1 MKLLKLGFTLLL
13 FTAIVFPQNPE
24 EEKKKKDEELRAK
37 AVEMLRETSFSV
49 ANLRTAENRIS
60 FMAELASLMW
70 MHDRDQ
76 ARAMYAT
83 VVNDFKNLIAQV
95 DTQMNSIQAVS
106 DSDLVD
112 IGPGPGMFNE
122 PSDAAKITTKFRSA
136 MAVRQAIAMS
146 LAEHEPELALS
157 FYYDSISGITN
168 PRLAKMTGND
178 GYFEVQLLSSVA
190 RKDAARAI
198 QLARNSLKGPLN
210 YLHIGFLREVYDK
223 DQDKGVELAGIF
235 LSKLKNDPLK
245 DLELYVVAG
254 LIGIAEDVESTRGE
268 RANRKPLYTKQE
280 IRELADLMGR
290 AMLESEAG
298 MAQGA
303 GYIHVIDEFA
313 PARAAQVR
321 AKYKMGPAGRPGGS
335 RNGVAV
341 NTMNAA
347 ANAAA
352 FAASIEAANAASPE
366 WQAAERERQA
376 GEARAEAERKLME
389 DIGGLG
395 KKELP
400 KEERDRIVARSR
412 EIIMKTPGR
421 EKKIM
426 ALSALA
432 ASVKQAGD
440 TALAAEI
447 MREAET
453 LIRPD
458 PRNYQDFIATW
469 SVISGYAA
477 AEPDRAFLMLDDTI
491 YRANEVITAFVR
503 VGEFI
508 DVTEQMIVDGE
519 IQVGAF
525 GGGMIRGLSSELN
538 IAEATIGLLVNADIE
553 RTKAAADKFDRP
565 ETRVLARMLI
575 LRNILGAKVT
585 EDAEEVLT
593 RGLK

>member
-1 MKLLKLGFTLLL
+1 MRPIKLACTLML
-13 FTAIVFPQNPE
+13 FAAIVFPQNPE
-24 EEKKKKDEELRAK
+24 DEKKKKAEELKAK

-70 MHDRDQ
+70 LHDRDQ
-76 ARAMYAT
+76 ARAMYGN
-83 VVNDFKNLIAQV
+83 VVTDFKNLVAQV
-95 DTQMNSIQAVS
+95 DTQMNMAQVTE
-106 DSDLVD
+106 DVDLRD

-122 PSDAAKITTKFRSA
+122 PTDALRAATKFRSA

-168 PRLAKMTGND
+168 ARLLQMTSND
-178 GYFEVQLLSSVA
+178 SYFEVQLLSAVA

-210 YLHIGFLREVYDK
+210 YLHLGLLREVYDK

-235 LSKLKNDPLK
+235 LSKLKNDGPEK
-245 DLELYVVAG
+245 LEIYVAAG
-254 LIGIAEDVESTRGE
+254 LIGTAEDISSERND
-268 RANRKPLYTKQE
+268 RANRKPIYTQQE
-280 IRELADLMGR
+280 LRELADLIGR
-290 AMLESEAG
+290 AMLESDENMG
-298 MAQGA
+298 VGV
-303 GYIHVIDEFA
+303 GYISAVDKYA
-313 PARAAQVR
+313 PSRAAQVR
-321 AKYKMGPAGRPGGS
+321 AKFKMGPAGRSGGS
-335 RNGVAV
+335 GYGSANAMNSVAILS
-341 NTMNAA
+341 NTNSNAA
-347 ANAAA
+347 ELRKPNPDLE
-352 FAASIEAANAASPE
+352 AS
-366 WQAAERERQA
+366 ERER
-376 GEARAEAERKLME
+376 EAREEAERKLME

-440 TALAAEI
+440 AQLAGEI
-447 MREAET
+447 MREAESF
-453 LIRPD
+453 IRPD

-477 AEPDRAFLMLDDTI
+477 AEPNRAFLMLDDTI
-491 YRANEVITAFVR
+491 YRANEVIAAFVR

-519 IQVGAF
+519 IQLGSF

-538 IAEATIGLLVNADIE
+538 VAEATIGLLVDADLA

-565 ETRVLARMLI
+565 ETRVLARMMI
-575 LRNILGAKVT
+575 LRNILGEKPGAN
-585 EDAEEVLT
+585 AEELMS
-593 RGLK
+593 GIEK

>member
-1 MKLLKLGFTLLL
+1 MRPIKLACTLML
-13 FTAIVFPQNPE
+13 FAAIVFPQNPE
-24 EEKKKKDEELRAK
+24 DEKKKKAEELKAK

-70 MHDRDQ
+70 LHDRDQ
-76 ARAMYAT
+76 ARAMYGN
-83 VVNDFKNLIAQV
+83 VVTDFKNLVAQV
-95 DTQMNSIQAVS
+95 DTQMNMAQVTE
-106 DSDLVD
+106 DVDLRD

-122 PSDAAKITTKFRSA
+122 PTDALRAATKFRSA

-168 PRLAKMTGND
+168 ARLLQMTSND
-178 GYFEVQLLSSVA
+178 SYFEVQLLSAVA

-210 YLHIGFLREVYDK
+210 YLHLGLLREVYDK

-235 LSKLKNDPLK
+235 LSKLKNDGPEK
-245 DLELYVVAG
+245 LEIYVAAG
-254 LIGIAEDVESTRGE
+254 LIGTAEDISSERDD
-268 RANRKPLYTKQE
+268 RANRKPIYTQQE
-280 IRELADLMGR
+280 LRELAELIGR
-290 AMLESEAG
+290 AMLESDENMG
-298 MAQGA
+298 VGV
-303 GYIHVIDEFA
+303 GYISAVDKYA
-313 PARAAQVR
+313 PSRAAQVR
-321 AKYKMGPAGRPGGS
+321 AKFKMGPAGRAQTGTGF
-335 RNGVAV
+335 GVYGAS
-341 NTMNAA
+341 NSM
-347 ANAAA
+347 ANAANSVA
-352 FAASIEAANAASPE
+352 TAANTAANAASPE
-366 WQAAERERQA
+366 WEAAERER
-376 GEARAEAERKLME
+376 EAREEAERKLME

-400 KEERDRIVARSR
+400 KEERDRIVARVR

-421 EKKIM
+421 DKKIM

-440 TALAAEI
+440 AQLAAEI
-447 MREAET
+447 MREAESF
-453 LIRPD
+453 IRPD

-477 AEPDRAFLMLDDTI
+477 AEPDRAFMMLDDTI
-491 YRANEVITAFVR
+491 YRANEVIAAFVR

-519 IQVGAF
+519 IQLGSF
-525 GGGMIRGLSSELN
+525 GGGMIRGLSSELDV
-538 IAEATIGLLVNADIE
+538 AEATIGLLVEANLE

-565 ETRVLARMLI
+565 ETRVLARMMI
-575 LRNILGAKVT
+575 LRNILGEKPGANV
-585 EDAEEVLT
+585 EELM
-593 RGLK
+593 RGVEK

>member
-1 MKLLKLGFTLLL
+1 MKLLKLAFTLLL
-13 FTAIVFPQNPE
+13 FTAIAFPQNPE
-24 EEKKKKDEELRAK
+24 EEKKKKAEEIRAK
-37 AVEMLRETSFSV
+37 AVEMLRETTFAV

-70 MHDRDQ
+70 LHDRDQ
-76 ARAMYAT
+76 ARAMYGS
-83 VVNDFKNLIAQV
+83 VVTDFKNLVAQV
-95 DTQMNSIQAVS
+95 DTQMNMAQATA
-106 DSDLVD
+106 DADLRD

-122 PSDAAKITTKFRSA
+122 PTDSLRAATKFRSA

-168 PRLAKMTGND
+168 ARLLLMTSND
-178 GYFEVQLLSSVA
+178 GYFEVQLLSAVA

-198 QLARNSLKGPLN
+198 QLARNSLRGQLN
-210 YLHIGFLREVYDK
+210 YLHIGLLREVYEK
-223 DQDKGVELAGIF
+223 DQDKGVELGGIF
-235 LSKLKNDPLK
+235 LSKLKNDGPEK
-245 DLELYVVAG
+245 LEIYVAAG
-254 LIGIAEDVESTRGE
+254 LIGTAEDISSE
-268 RANRKPLYTKQE
+268 RDDRATRKPIYTQQE
-280 IRELADLMGR
+280 LRELADLIGR
-290 AMLESEAG
+290 AMLEGDKG
-298 MAQGA
+298 MEYGI
-303 GYIHVIDEFA
+303 GYISAVDKYA
-313 PARAAQVR
+313 PSRAAQVR
-321 AKYKMGPAGRPGGS
+321 AKFKMGPAGRSEGG
-335 RNGVAV
+335 RYGVAT
-341 NTMNAA
+341 NAMNSAANAIAIA

-352 FAASIEAANAASPE
+352 NTPSPE
-366 WQAAERERQA
+366 WEAAERER
-376 GEARAEAERKLME
+376 EAREEAERKLME

-421 EKKIM
+421 DKKIM

-440 TALAAEI
+440 AQLAGEI
-447 MREAET
+447 MREAESF
-453 LIRPD
+453 IRPD

-477 AEPDRAFLMLDDTI
+477 AEPNRAFMMLDDTI
-491 YRANEVITAFVR
+491 YRANEVIAAFVR

-519 IQVGAF
+519 IQLGSF

-538 IAEATIGLLVNADIE
+538 VAEATIGLLVDADLE

-565 ETRVLARMLI
+565 ETRVLARMMI
-575 LRNILGAKVT
+575 LRNILTDKEKEGDD
-585 EDAEEVLT
+585 ELL

>member
-1 MKLLKLGFTLLL
+1 MRPIKLACTLML
-13 FTAIVFPQNPE
+13 FAAIAFPQNPE
-24 EEKKKKDEELRAK
+24 DEKKKKAEEMKAK

-70 MHDRDQ
+70 LHDRDQ
-76 ARAMYAT
+76 ARAMYGN
-83 VVNDFKNLIAQV
+83 VVTDFKNLVAQV
-95 DTQMNSIQAVS
+95 DTQMNMAQVT
-106 DSDLVD
+106 DDVDLRD
-112 IGPGPGMFNE
+112 IGPGPGMLIE
-122 PSDAAKITTKFRSA
+122 PSDAMRAATKFRSA

-168 PRLAKMTGND
+168 ARLLQMTSND

-190 RKDAARAI
+190 RKDAARAL
-198 QLARNSLKGPLN
+198 QLARNSLKGDLN
-210 YLHIGFLREVYDK
+210 YLHIGLLREVYDK

-235 LSKLKNDPLK
+235 LSKLKNDGPEK
-245 DLELYVVAG
+245 LEVYVAAG
-254 LIGIAEDVESTRGE
+254 LIGTAEDISSE
-268 RANRKPLYTKQE
+268 RDDRATRKPIYTQQE
-280 IRELADLMGR
+280 LRELADLIGR
-290 AMLESEAG
+290 AMLEGDKG
-298 MAQGA
+298 MEYGI
-303 GYIHVIDEFA
+303 GYISAVDKYA
-313 PARAAQVR
+313 PSRAAQVR
-321 AKYKMGPAGRPGGS
+321 AKFKMGPAGRSEGG
-335 RNGVAV
+335 RYGVAT
-341 NTMNAA
+341 NAMNSAANAIAIA

-352 FAASIEAANAASPE
+352 NTPSPE
-366 WQAAERERQA
+366 WEAAERER
-376 GEARAEAERKLME
+376 EARAEAERKLME

-400 KEERDRIVARSR
+400 KEERDRIVARTR
-412 EIIMKTPGR
+412 EIIMKTPSR
-421 EKKIM
+421 NKKIF

-440 TALAAEI
+440 AQLAGEI
-447 MREAET
+447 MREAESF
-453 LIRPD
+453 IRPD

-477 AEPDRAFLMLDDTI
+477 AEPDRAFMMLDDTI
-491 YRANEVITAFVR
+491 YRANEVIAAFVR

-519 IQVGAF
+519 IQLGSF

-538 IAEATIGLLVNADIE
+538 VAEETIGLLVDADLE

-565 ETRVLARMLI
+565 ETRVLARMMI
-575 LRNILGAKVT
+575 LRNILGEKPGAN
-585 EDAEEVLT
+585 AEELISGVE
-593 RGLK
+593 K

>member
-1 MKLLKLGFTLLL
+1 MKLLKLAFTLLL
-13 FTAIVFPQNPE
+13 FTAIVLPQNPE
-24 EEKKKKDEELRAK
+24 DEKKKKAEDLKAK
-37 AVEMLRETSFSV
+37 AVEMLRETTFAV

-70 MHDRDQ
+70 LHDRDQ
-76 ARAMYAT
+76 ARAMYGS
-83 VVNDFKNLIAQV
+83 VVTDFKNLVAQV
-95 DTQMNSIQAVS
+95 DTQMNMAQVAA
-106 DSDLVD
+106 DADLRD
-112 IGPGPGMFNE
+112 IGPGPGMLTE
-122 PSDAAKITTKFRSA
+122 PSDALRAATKFRSA

-157 FYYDSISGITN
+157 FYYDSVSGITN
-168 PRLAKMTGND
+168 TRLLEMTTND

-198 QLARNSLKGPLN
+198 QLARNSLKGKLN
-210 YLHIGFLREVYDK
+210 YLHIGLLREVYEK

-235 LSKLKNDPLK
+235 LSKLKSDGPK
-245 DLELYVVAG
+245 DLEVYVAAA
-254 LIGIAEDVESTRGE
+254 LIGAAEDISSE
-268 RANRKPLYTKQE
+268 RDDRATRKPIYTQQE
-280 IRELADLMGR
+280 LRELADLIGR
-290 AMLESEAG
+290 AMLENDNG
-298 MAQGA
+298 MDYGI
-303 GYIHVIDEFA
+303 GYISAVDKYA
-313 PARAAQVR
+313 PSRAAQVR
-321 AKYKMGPAGRPGGS
+321 AKFKLGPAGRAEGGRYGIATNS
-335 RNGVAV
+335 
-341 NTMNAA
+341 MNAA

-352 FAASIEAANAASPE
+352 FAANIAAANAASPE
-366 WQAAERERQA
+366 WEAAERER
-376 GEARAEAERKLME
+376 EAREEAERKLME

-400 KEERDRIVARSR
+400 KEERDRIVARTR

-421 EKKIM
+421 DKKIM

-440 TALAAEI
+440 AELAGEI
-447 MREAET
+447 MREAESF
-453 LIRPD
+453 IRPD

-477 AEPDRAFLMLDDTI
+477 AEPNRAFMMLDDTI
-491 YRANEVITAFVR
+491 YRANEVIAAFVR

-519 IQVGAF
+519 IQLGSF

-538 IAEATIGLLVNADIE
+538 VAEATIGLLVEANLE

-565 ETRVLARMLI
+565 ETRVLARMMI
-575 LRNILGAKVT
+575 LRNILGTKAT
-585 EDAEEVLT
+585 EDPEEVLT
-593 RGLK
+593 RGMK

>member
-1 MKLLKLGFTLLL
+1 MRPIKLACTLML
-13 FTAIVFPQNPE
+13 FAAIAFPQNPE
-24 EEKKKKDEELRAK
+24 DEKKKKAEEMKAK

-70 MHDRDQ
+70 LHDRDQ
-76 ARAMYAT
+76 ARAMYGN
-83 VVNDFKNLIAQV
+83 VVKDFKNLVAQV
-95 DTQMNSIQAVS
+95 DTQMNMAQVT
-106 DSDLVD
+106 DDVDLRD
-112 IGPGPGMFNE
+112 IGPGPGMLNE
-122 PSDAAKITTKFRSA
+122 PTDAMRAATKFRSA

-157 FYYDSISGITN
+157 FYYDSVSGITN
-168 PRLAKMTGND
+168 TRLLEMTTND

-190 RKDAARAI
+190 RKDAARAL
-198 QLARNSLKGPLN
+198 QLARNSLKGDLN
-210 YLHIGFLREVYDK
+210 YLHIGLLREVYEK

-235 LSKLKNDPLK
+235 LSKLKNDGPEK
-245 DLELYVVAG
+245 LEIYVAAA
-254 LIGIAEDVESTRGE
+254 LIGTAEDISSE
-268 RANRKPLYTKQE
+268 RDDRATRKPIYTQQE
-280 IRELADLMGR
+280 LRELADLIGR
-290 AMLESEAG
+290 AMLEGDKG
-298 MAQGA
+298 MEYGI
-303 GYIHVIDEFA
+303 GYISAVDKYA
-313 PARAAQVR
+313 PSRAAQVR
-321 AKYKMGPAGRPGGS
+321 AKYKMGPAGRAEGG
-335 RNGVAV
+335 RYGVATNAMNSAARMSSS
-341 NTMNAA
+341 NTNA
-347 ANAAA
+347 NV
-352 FAASIEAANAASPE
+352 SGTPNPE
-366 WQAAERERQA
+366 WEAAERER
-376 GEARAEAERKLME
+376 EAREEAERKLME

-421 EKKIM
+421 DKKIM

-440 TALAAEI
+440 AQLAGEI
-447 MREAET
+447 MREAESF
-453 LIRPD
+453 IRPD

-477 AEPDRAFLMLDDTI
+477 AEPDRAFMMLDDTI
-491 YRANEVITAFVR
+491 YRANEVIAAFVR

-519 IQVGAF
+519 IQLGSF

-538 IAEATIGLLVNADIE
+538 VAEATIGLLVDADLA

-565 ETRVLARMLI
+565 ETRVLARMMI
-575 LRNILGAKVT
+575 LRNILGEKPGAN
-585 EDAEEVLT
+585 AEELMI
-593 RGLK
+593 GIEK

>member
-1 MKLLKLGFTLLL
+1 MKLLKLAFTLLL
-13 FTAIVFPQNPE
+13 FTAIVLPQNPE
-24 EEKKKKDEELRAK
+24 DEKKKKAEELKAK
-37 AVEMLRETSFSV
+37 AVEMLRETTFAV

-70 MHDRDQ
+70 LHDRDQ
-76 ARAMYAT
+76 ARAMYGS
-83 VVNDFKNLIAQV
+83 VVTDFKNLVAQV
-95 DTQMNSIQAVS
+95 DTQMNMAQATADV
-106 DSDLVD
+106 DLRD
-112 IGPGPGMFNE
+112 IGPGPGMLNE
-122 PSDAAKITTKFRSA
+122 PSDALRAATKFRSA

-168 PRLAKMTGND
+168 ARLLEMTTND

-198 QLARNSLKGPLN
+198 QLARNSLKGKLN
-210 YLHIGFLREVYDK
+210 YLHIGLLREVYEK

-235 LSKLKNDPLK
+235 LSKLKNDGPK
-245 DLELYVVAG
+245 DLEVYVAAA
-254 LIGIAEDVESTRGE
+254 LIGAAEDISSE
-268 RANRKPLYTKQE
+268 RDDRATRKPIYTQQE
-280 IRELADLMGR
+280 LRELADLMGR
-290 AMLESEAG
+290 AMLENDNG
-298 MAQGA
+298 MEYGI
-303 GYIHVIDEFA
+303 GYISAVDKYA
-313 PARAAQVR
+313 PSRAAQVR
-321 AKYKMGPAGRPGGS
+321 AKFKLGPAGRAQTGT
-335 RNGVAV
+335 GVYG
-341 NTMNAA
+341 NSNAI
-347 ANAAA
+347 ANAAPPMKIA
-352 FAASIEAANAASPE
+352 DRDVASEEIV
-366 WQAAERERQA
+366 AAERER
-376 GEARAEAERKLME
+376 EAREEAERKLME

-400 KEERDRIVARSR
+400 KEERDRIVARTR

-421 EKKIM
+421 DKKIM

-440 TALAAEI
+440 ADLAAEI
-447 MREAET
+447 MREAESF
-453 LIRPD
+453 IRPD

-477 AEPDRAFLMLDDTI
+477 AEPNRAFMMLDDTI
-491 YRANEVITAFVR
+491 YRANEVIAAFVR

-519 IQVGAF
+519 IQLGSF

-538 IAEATIGLLVNADIE
+538 VAEATIGLLVDADLA

-565 ETRVLARMLI
+565 ETRVLARMMI
-575 LRNILGAKVT
+575 LRNILGTKAT
-585 EDAEEVLT
+585 EDPEEVLT
-593 RGLK
+593 RGMK

>member
-1 MKLLKLGFTLLL
+1 MKLLKLAFTLLL

-24 EEKKKKDEELRAK
+24 DEKKKKAEELRAK
-37 AVEMLRETSFSV
+37 AVEMLRETTFAV

-70 MHDRDQ
+70 LHDRDQ
-76 ARAMYAT
+76 ARAMYGS
-83 VVNDFKNLIAQV
+83 VVNDFKNLVAQV
-95 DTQMNSIQAVS
+95 DTQMNMAQVAA
-106 DSDLVD
+106 DADLRD
-112 IGPGPGMFNE
+112 IGPGPGMLTE
-122 PSDAAKITTKFRSA
+122 PSDASRAATKFRSA

-168 PRLAKMTGND
+168 ARLLEMTTND
-178 GYFEVQLLSSVA
+178 GYFEVQLLASVA

-198 QLARNSLKGPLN
+198 QLARNSLKGKLN
-210 YLHIGFLREVYDK
+210 YLHIGLLREVYDK

-235 LSKLKNDPLK
+235 LSKLKNDGPK
-245 DLELYVVAG
+245 DLEVYVAAA
-254 LIGIAEDVESTRGE
+254 LIGAAEDISSE
-268 RANRKPLYTKQE
+268 RDDRATRKPIYTQQE
-280 IRELADLMGR
+280 LRELADLIGR
-290 AMLESEAG
+290 AMLENDNG
-298 MAQGA
+298 VDYGI
-303 GYIHVIDEFA
+303 GYISAVDKYA
-313 PARAAQVR
+313 PSRAAQVR
-321 AKYKMGPAGRPGGS
+321 AKYKMGPAGRAQTGTGT
-335 RNGVAV
+335 GVGVYGAS
-341 NTMNAA
+341 NAM
-347 ANAAA
+347 ANAANTMTIVDQVN
-352 FAASIEAANAASPE
+352 SSEEIV
-366 WQAAERERQA
+366 AAERER
-376 GEARAEAERKLME
+376 EAREEAERKLME

-400 KEERDRIVARSR
+400 KEERDRIVARAR

-421 EKKIM
+421 DKKIM

-440 TALAAEI
+440 AELAGEI
-447 MREAET
+447 MREAESF
-453 LIRPD
+453 IRPD

-477 AEPDRAFLMLDDTI
+477 AEPDRAFMMLDDTI
-491 YRANEVITAFVR
+491 YRANEVIAAFVR

-519 IQVGAF
+519 IQLGSF

-538 IAEATIGLLVNADIE
+538 VAEATIGLLVDADLA

-565 ETRVLARMLI
+565 ETRVLARMMI
-575 LRNILGAKVT
+575 LRNILGTKAT
-585 EDAEEVLT
+585 EDPEEVMT
-593 RGLK
+593 RGMK

>member
-1 MKLLKLGFTLLL
+1 MKLLKLAFTLLL

-95 DTQMNSIQAVS
+95 DTQMNMSQAAA
-106 DSDLVD
+106 DADLRD

-122 PSDAAKITTKFRSA
+122 PSDALRTATKFRTA

-168 PRLAKMTGND
+168 PQLVKMTGND

-210 YLHIGFLREVYDK
+210 YLHLGLLREVYDK

-235 LSKLKNDPLK
+235 LSKIKNDGPEK
-245 DLELYVVAG
+245 MEMYVVAG
-254 LIGIAEDVESTRGE
+254 LVGLAEELTSERGNA
-268 RANRKPLYTKQE
+268 ANRKPLYTQQE
-280 IRELADLMGR
+280 LRDLADMMGR
-290 AMLESEAG
+290 AMLEGDPEMSSG
-298 MAQGA
+298 I
-303 GYIHVIDEFA
+303 GYIAIIDKFA

-321 AKYKMGPAGRPGGS
+321 AKYKMGPAGRAQTGT
-335 RNGVAV
+335 GVYGIS
-341 NTMNAA
+341 NAMASA
-347 ANAAA
+347 APPMKIADRDV
-352 FAASIEAANAASPE
+352 ASEEIV
-366 WQAAERERQA
+366 AAERER
-376 GEARAEAERKLME
+376 EARAEAERKLME

-538 IAEATIGLLVNADIE
+538 IAEATIGLLVNADLE

-575 LRNILGAKVT
+575 LRNILGEKPGANV
-585 EDAEEVLT
+585 EELT
-593 RGLK
+593 IGIEK

>member
-1 MKLLKLGFTLLL
+1 ML
-13 FTAIVFPQNPE
+13 FAAIVFPQNPE
-24 EEKKKKDEELRAK
+24 DEKKKKAEELKAK

-70 MHDRDQ
+70 LHDRDQ
-76 ARAMYAT
+76 ARAMYGN
-83 VVNDFKNLIAQV
+83 VVTDFKNLVAQV
-95 DTQMNSIQAVS
+95 DTQMNMAQVTE
-106 DSDLVD
+106 DVDLRD

-122 PSDAAKITTKFRSA
+122 PTDALRAATKFRSA

-168 PRLAKMTGND
+168 ARLLQMTSND
-178 GYFEVQLLSSVA
+178 SYFEVQLLSAVA

-210 YLHIGFLREVYDK
+210 YLHLGLLREVYDK

-235 LSKLKNDPLK
+235 LSKLKNDGPEK
-245 DLELYVVAG
+245 LEIYVAAG
-254 LIGIAEDVESTRGE
+254 LIGTAEDISSERND
-268 RANRKPLYTKQE
+268 RANRKPIYTQQE
-280 IRELADLMGR
+280 LRELADLIGR
-290 AMLESEAG
+290 AMLESDENMG
-298 MAQGA
+298 VGV
-303 GYIHVIDEFA
+303 GYISAVDKYA
-313 PARAAQVR
+313 PSRAAQVR
-321 AKYKMGPAGRPGGS
+321 AKFKMGPAGRSGGS
-335 RNGVAV
+335 GYGSANAMNSVAILS
-341 NTMNAA
+341 NTNSNAA
-347 ANAAA
+347 ELRKPNPDLE
-352 FAASIEAANAASPE
+352 AS
-366 WQAAERERQA
+366 ERER
-376 GEARAEAERKLME
+376 EAREEAERKLME

-440 TALAAEI
+440 AQLAGEI
-447 MREAET
+447 MREAESF
-453 LIRPD
+453 IRPD

-477 AEPDRAFLMLDDTI
+477 AEPNRAFLMLDDTI
-491 YRANEVITAFVR
+491 YRANEVIAAFVR

-519 IQVGAF
+519 IQLGSF

-538 IAEATIGLLVNADIE
+538 VAEATIGLLVDADLA

-565 ETRVLARMLI
+565 ETRVLARMMI
-575 LRNILGAKVT
+575 LRNILGEKPGAN
-585 EDAEEVLT
+585 AEELMS
-593 RGLK
+593 GIEK

>member
-1 MKLLKLGFTLLL
+1 MRPIKLACTLML
-13 FTAIVFPQNPE
+13 FAAIVFPQNPE
-24 EEKKKKDEELRAK
+24 DEKKKKAEELKAK

-70 MHDRDQ
+70 LHDRDQ
-76 ARAMYAT
+76 ARAMYGN
-83 VVNDFKNLIAQV
+83 VVTDFKNLVGQV
-95 DTQMNSIQAVS
+95 DTQMNMAQVTE
-106 DSDLVD
+106 DVDLRD

-122 PSDAAKITTKFRSA
+122 PTDALRAATKFRSA

-168 PRLAKMTGND
+168 ARLLQMTSND
-178 GYFEVQLLSSVA
+178 SYFEVQLLSAVA

-210 YLHIGFLREVYDK
+210 YLHLGLLREVYDK

-235 LSKLKNDPLK
+235 LSKLKNDGPEK
-245 DLELYVVAG
+245 LEIYVAAG
-254 LIGIAEDVESTRGE
+254 LIGTAEDISSERND
-268 RANRKPLYTKQE
+268 RANRKPIYTQQE
-280 IRELADLMGR
+280 LRELADLIGR
-290 AMLESEAG
+290 AMLESDENMG
-298 MAQGA
+298 VGV
-303 GYIHVIDEFA
+303 GYISAVDKYA
-313 PARAAQVR
+313 PSRAAQVR
-321 AKYKMGPAGRPGGS
+321 AKFKMGPAGRSGGS
-335 RNGVAV
+335 GYGSANAMNSVAILS
-341 NTMNAA
+341 NTNSNAA
-347 ANAAA
+347 ELRKPNPDLE
-352 FAASIEAANAASPE
+352 AS
-366 WQAAERERQA
+366 ERER
-376 GEARAEAERKLME
+376 EAREEAERKLME

-421 EKKIM
+421 DKKIL

-440 TALAAEI
+440 AQLAAEI
-447 MREAET
+447 MREAESF
-453 LIRPD
+453 IRPD

-477 AEPDRAFLMLDDTI
+477 AEPNRAFLMLDDTI
-491 YRANEVITAFVR
+491 YRANEVIAAFVR

-519 IQVGAF
+519 IQLGSF

-538 IAEATIGLLVNADIE
+538 VAEATIGLLVDADLA

-565 ETRVLARMLI
+565 ETRVLARMMI
-575 LRNILGAKVT
+575 LRNILGEKPGAN
-585 EDAEEVLT
+585 AEELMS
-593 RGLK
+593 GIEK

>member
-1 MKLLKLGFTLLL
+1 MRPIKLACTLML
-13 FTAIVFPQNPE
+13 FAAIVFPQNPE
-24 EEKKKKDEELRAK
+24 DEKKKKAEELKAK

-70 MHDRDQ
+70 LHDRDQ
-76 ARAMYAT
+76 ARAMYGN
-83 VVNDFKNLIAQV
+83 VVTDFKNLVAQV
-95 DTQMNSIQAVS
+95 DTQMNMAQVTE
-106 DSDLVD
+106 DVDLRD

-122 PSDAAKITTKFRSA
+122 PTDALRAATKFRSA

-168 PRLAKMTGND
+168 ARLLQMTSND
-178 GYFEVQLLSSVA
+178 SYFEVQLLSAVA

-198 QLARNSLKGPLN
+198 QLARNSLKGQLN
-210 YLHIGFLREVYDK
+210 YLHLGLLREVYDK

-235 LSKLKNDPLK
+235 LSKLKNDGPEK
-245 DLELYVVAG
+245 LEIYVAAG
-254 LIGIAEDVESTRGE
+254 LIGTAEDISSERDD
-268 RANRKPLYTKQE
+268 RANRKPIYTQQE
-280 IRELADLMGR
+280 LRELADLIGR
-290 AMLESEAG
+290 AMLESDENMG
-298 MAQGA
+298 VGV
-303 GYIHVIDEFA
+303 GYISAVDKYA
-313 PARAAQVR
+313 PSRAAQVR
-321 AKYKMGPAGRPGGS
+321 AKFKMGPAGRSGGS
-335 RNGVAV
+335 GYGSANAMNSVAILS
-341 NTMNAA
+341 NTNSNAA
-347 ANAAA
+347 ELRKPNPDL
-352 FAASIEAANAASPE
+352 E
-366 WQAAERERQA
+366 AAERER
-376 GEARAEAERKLME
+376 EAREEAERKLME

-421 EKKIM
+421 DKKIL

-440 TALAAEI
+440 AQLAAEI
-447 MREAET
+447 MREAESF
-453 LIRPD
+453 IRPD

-477 AEPDRAFLMLDDTI
+477 AEPNRAFLMLDDTI
-491 YRANEVITAFVR
+491 YRANEVIAAFVR

-519 IQVGAF
+519 IQLGSF

-538 IAEATIGLLVNADIE
+538 VAEATIGLLVDADLA

-565 ETRVLARMLI
+565 ETRVLARMMI
-575 LRNILGAKVT
+575 LRNILGEKPGAN
-585 EDAEEVLT
+585 AEELMS
-593 RGLK
+593 GIEK